1 MNSNLKYSSILQS
14 GDRRFSVANMNDEDD
29 WTDDEEAIEKEVK
42 RINQLS
48 PSELKDIIAARIPS
62 FSLSST
68 DGYAFI

>member
-1 MNSNLKYSSILQS
+1 
-14 GDRRFSVANMNDEDD
+14 MNDEDD